1 VIAPLSY
8 PSTSM
13 QPPSGGFFYGK
24 TMPDNQ
30 LAPLSQIRVLE
41 DRVLQLET
49 MLAGLDDKQSDLRAE
64 VRTEIAAL
72 RSEIKALAKAM
83 ETSNSQINGKLDR
96 LFGARSVVTALITLA
111 TSIAGTGLVHFV
123 ISVGK

>member
-1 VIAPLSY
+1 MPDTQSAPLS
-8 PSTSM
+8 PM
-13 QPPSGGFFYGK
+13 R
-24 TMPDNQ
+24 
-30 LAPLSQIRVLE
+30 ILE

-96 LFGARSVVTALITLA
+96 LFGARSVVTALITLM
-111 TSIAGTGLVHFV
+111 TSIAGTGLVHLV
-123 ISVGK
+123 VSIGK